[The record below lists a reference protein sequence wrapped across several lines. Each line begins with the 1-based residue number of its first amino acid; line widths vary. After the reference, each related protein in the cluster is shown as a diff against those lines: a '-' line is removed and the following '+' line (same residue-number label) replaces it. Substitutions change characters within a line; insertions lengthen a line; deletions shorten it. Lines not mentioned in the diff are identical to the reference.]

1 MENRKSRKQ
10 IITLSILLVAAGS
23 IWLFS
28 RRNDL
33 VEQLYSQSF
42 YPVISNVLRA
52 GFGWIPF
59 SIGDLLYAALII
71 YFARQLIRL
80 ITIIRKRTYGSL
92 NIISIL
98 RRFIIRILL
107 LYVVFNI
114 LWGLNYD
121 RRGIA
126 FQTGINLE
134 KYTREELLHITGLLV
149 KEVNA
154 CKEGMRQRQTPYTD
168 NRLLF
173 KKARDAYQS
182 ASACYPFLQYHHRS
196 VKASFFGLAGNYLG
210 FSGYYNPF
218 TGEAQVN
225 TTIPVFLRP
234 YVVCHEMAHQLGY
247 AKENE
252 ANFAGFLVATAS
264 GDTAF
269 MYSAYLDLF
278 LYASSNLRR
287 TDSVA
292 AKAVLQQLSPA
303 VKEDMVIM
311 KAFYKKYENPVEPV
325 ITWIYS
331 RYLESNRQPSGMLS
345 YSEVVAYLISYY
357 NKYGKISGGK

>member
-1 MENRKSRKQ
+1 MENRKNRKQ
-10 IITLSILLVAAGS
+10 IITLSILLAAAGC
-23 IWLFS
+23 IWVFS
-28 RRNDL
+28 RQNNL
-33 VEQLYSQSF
+33 VEQWYSQSL
-42 YPVISNVLRA
+42 YPAISNTLRA
-52 GFGWIPF
+52 AFGWIPI
-59 SIGDLLYAALII
+59 SIGDLLYTVLII
-71 YFARQLIRL
+71 YFARQLIKL

-92 NIISIL
+92 NIKSIL

-107 LYVVFNI
+107 LYIVFNI

-126 FQTGINLE
+126 FQTGISRE
-134 KYTREELLHITGLLV
+134 KYTKEQLLHITGLLV

-154 CKEGMRQRQTPYTD
+154 CKEGMVRQQTPYTT
-168 NRLLF
+168 NQLLF
-173 KKARDAYQS
+173 KKACDAYQS
-182 ASACYPFLQYHHRS
+182 ASVYYPFLQYHHKS

-218 TGEAQVN
+218 SGEAQVN

-278 LYASSNLRR
+278 LYANGNLRR

-292 AKAVLQQLSPA
+292 ARMLQQQLSPA
-303 VKEDMVIM
+303 VKEDMIIM

-331 RYLESNRQPSGMLS
+331 RYLESNRQPSGMRS

-357 NKYGKISGGK
+357 KKYGKISGK

>member
-10 IITLSILLVAAGS
+10 IITLSILLITAGS

-126 FQTGINLE
+126 FQTGISQE

-218 TGEAQVN
+218 TREAQVN
-225 TTIPVFLRP
+225 TTIPAFLRP

-278 LYASSNLRR
+278 LYANSNLRR

-331 RYLESNRQPSGMLS
+331 RYLESNRQPSGMRS

>member
-1 MENRKSRKQ
+1 MA
-10 IITLSILLVAAGS
+10 TAAGG

-42 YPVISNVLRA
+42 YPLISKVLRT

-59 SIGDLLYAALII
+59 SAGDLLYAALII
-71 YFARQLIRL
+71 YFVRQFIKL
-80 ITIIRKRTYGSL
+80 ITIIRKRSYGSL
-92 NIISIL
+92 NIQSIL

-107 LYVVFNI
+107 LYIIFNI

-126 FQTGINLE
+126 FQTGISQE
-134 KYTREELLHITGLLV
+134 KYTKEALLHITGLLV
-149 KEVNA
+149 KEVNT
-154 CKEGMRQRQTPYTD
+154 CREGMRRQANSYTG
-168 NRLLF
+168 NQLLF
-173 KKARDAYQS
+173 KKACDAYQS
-182 ASACYPFLQYHHRS
+182 AAAYYPFLQYRHKS
-196 VKASFFGLAGNYLG
+196 VKTSFFGLAGNYLG

-218 TGEAQVN
+218 SGEAQVN

-234 YVVCHEMAHQLGY
+234 YVVCHEIAHQLGY

-278 LYASSNLRR
+278 LYANGNLRR
-287 TDSVA
+287 TDSAA
-292 AKAVLQQLSPA
+292 AKIFLQQLSPA
-303 VKEDMVIM
+303 VKEDILVM

-357 NKYGKISGGK
+357 KKYGKISGGK

>member
-1 MENRKSRKQ
+1 MENRKNRKQ
-10 IITLSILLVAAGS
+10 VVTLSILLAAAGC
-23 IWLFS
+23 IWVFS
-28 RRNDL
+28 RQNSL
-33 VEQLYSQSF
+33 VEQWYSQSF
-42 YPVISNVLRA
+42 YPAISNILRA
-52 GFGWIPF
+52 ALGWIPF

-71 YFARQLIRL
+71 YFIRQIIKL

-92 NIISIL
+92 NIRSIL

-107 LYVVFNI
+107 LYIAFNI

-126 FQTGINLE
+126 FQTGISRE
-134 KYTREELLHITGLLV
+134 KYTKEQLLHITGLLV
-149 KEVNA
+149 KEVNT
-154 CKEGMRQRQTPYTD
+154 CKEGMMRQQTPYTT

-173 KKARDAYQS
+173 KKACDAYQS
-182 ASACYPFLQYHHRS
+182 ASAYYPFLQYHHRS

-218 TGEAQVN
+218 SGEAQVN

-278 LYASSNLRR
+278 LYAHGNLRR

-292 AKAVLQQLSPA
+292 AKTLQQQLSPA
-303 VKEDMVIM
+303 VKEDIMTM

-325 ITWIYS
+325 ITWIYG
-331 RYLESNRQPSGMLS
+331 RYLESNRQPSGMRS

-357 NKYGKISGGK
+357 NKYGKISGK